1 MTSDKSS
8 VSEMANKWENT
19 QYFSIC
25 FLKANDYLR
34 IALKICRRIIQEN
47 KVKKVQNIKYEIRT
61 KKKMGFLESRVKWKA
76 EY

>member
-1 MTSDKSS
+1 MTSEKNS

-34 IALKICRRIIQEN
+34 RALKYVEEKYKKTEQSKEGAKY
-47 KVKKVQNIKYEIRT
+47 KV
-61 KKKMGFLESRVKWKA
+61 
-76 EY
+76 